1 MSRILFT
8 GGGGA
13 IPVCIAGAI
22 PACLVKV
29 LGQVLVSQHALQ
41 VVSQHALHGGLQAH
55 TLGGAEGSGQGGLQ
69 AHSWGRGG
77 CVSQYALRQTLLW
90 TATATGGMH
99 PTGMHS
105 CFTGFF
111 LSTGGWGAGRGVWLP
126 SMHHKSHEQWVC
138 IQGEIGSASRG
149 KGSTSRG
156 VCIQRG
162 SASGGWVDY
171 PPPRNWESG
180 RYASHWNASSFQ
192 RLFSLFQ

>member
-1 MSRILFT
+1 ML
-8 GGGGA
+8 
-13 IPVCIAGAI
+13 
-22 PACLVKV
+22 
-29 LGQVLVSQHALQ
+29 SQYALQ
-41 VVSQHALHGGLQAH
+41 VVSQHALSRCWGRWWYPSMPCRWYPSMPCMGVSRP
-55 TLGGAEGSGQGGLQ
+55 TPRGGAEGSGQGGSPGPQL
-69 AHSWGRGG
+69 GGGG
-77 CVSQYALRQTLLW
+77 CVSQYALRQTLPW
-90 TATATGGMH
+90 MATATGSTH

-111 LSTGGWGAGRGVWLP
+111 LSTGGWGAGRGVRLP
-126 SMHHKSHEQWVC
+126 SMHHRSHEQWVC

-162 SASGGWVDY
+162 SASGGWVDH

-180 RYASHWNASSFQ
+180 RYASHWNASLFQ